1 MGTTR
6 VSQEAEGEGRSC
18 GKGLYCGF
26 CREDEQ
32 GRVSRLR
39 ISQPTVSWGVGL
51 RAVPSHLAYLALGWS
66 GNNWEKETPAE
77 WPAAAQLRELH
88 AAGAGALAHRGLFS
102 RWQ

>member
-39 ISQPTVSWGVGL
+39 IRQPTVSWGVGL

-66 GNNWEKETPAE
+66 GKGGSGVEHEDRIKEAEVVGVVFEKCIGRCHCCC
-77 WPAAAQLRELH
+77 L
-88 AAGAGALAHRGLFS
+88 
-102 RWQ
+102 